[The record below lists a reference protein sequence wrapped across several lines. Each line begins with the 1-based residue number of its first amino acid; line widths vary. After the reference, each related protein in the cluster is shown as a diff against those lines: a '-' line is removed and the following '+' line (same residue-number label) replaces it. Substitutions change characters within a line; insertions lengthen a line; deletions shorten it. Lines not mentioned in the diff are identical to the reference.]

1 MKCMANKNT
10 ISEII
15 NATRKIEENNHNNI
29 EYTSN
34 ISSLINGNGLE
45 QVIDKELEDKLNDLN
60 RQIKDIHKLTSKLLD
75 DLSMRHN

>member
-1 MKCMANKNT
+1 MANKNT

-15 NATRKIEENNHNNI
+15 NQTRKIEKNNHTNI

-34 ISSLINGNGLE
+34 ISSLINSNSFE
-45 QVIDKELEDKLNDLN
+45 KTVDKELEKKIYNLKK
-60 RQIKDIHKLTSKLLD
+60 QIKDINKLTSELLD

>member
-1 MKCMANKNT
+1 MTSKNT

-15 NATRKIEENNHNNI
+15 NATRKIEKNNHNNI

-34 ISSLINGNGLE
+34 ISSLINGNDLE
-45 QVIDKELEDKLNDLN
+45 QVVDKELEDRLKNLN
-60 RQIKDIHKLTSKLLD
+60 RQINDINKLTADLLN